1 MEKVRKKSFYIF
13 VASNLLGFPVQLLRS
28 IILANVLGQQVLVF
42 CLFLYFFQIYQNMQT
57 LVLSLLL
64 NGDTPNKI

>member
-1 MEKVRKKSFYIF
+1 MEKVRKKSFYIL
-13 VASNLLGFPVQLLRS
+13 ASNLLGFPVQLLRS
-28 IILANVLGQQVLVF
+28 IILANVLGPTGFGILSF
-42 CLFLYFFQIYQNMQT
+42 SLFFQIYQNMQT